1 MKAVITV
8 GDVEQ
13 ELGNLDEL
21 IDNLNKDMSEITQQA
36 EQSIEAAESH
46 LVDRIANDHEQGS
59 IACSSIQCENV
70 HIIDSASRSVYIEW
84 NITAFK
90 SKERL
95 IQ

>member
-21 IDNLNKDMSEITQQA
+21 IDNLNKD
-36 EQSIEAAESH
+36 
-46 LVDRIANDHEQGS
+46 
-59 IACSSIQCENV
+59 
-70 HIIDSASRSVYIEW
+70 ASRSVYIEW